1 LIILFANFELI
12 SQVNMSASLSE
23 HSDSGSVTPA
33 VLVAETSSSNYDGEV
48 VGNDDDVYVVPG
60 AKDSLYVNGEMN
72 CSQLDLLITN
82 ENGLTTAI
90 DEDTSKLNMEMV
102 AICKNLI
109 GYSTTFF
116 SDYKVQSTK
125 ERNAKVLELES
136 KYYTDM
142 QSQEDIINELKEKL
156 ESNKREHAIHVLKLE
171 ATADSVSSLLI
182 KKLDNAKALI
192 CKRKMFQTWLLNTQ
206 QEQHLEEVGV
216 MADKFYKRRIY
227 SRVFSSLAVEA
238 RTSMKWRLTREQKAK
253 VDDVTT
259 TVSVYLFVC
268 LVGFHLLIV

>member
-1 LIILFANFELI
+1 
-12 SQVNMSASLSE
+12 MSASLSE